1 MSVEM
6 SYLAMYGL
14 FVVIL
19 ILAQVLISA
28 RQHSLA
34 ALLGNREGLVST
46 GIAERSERAVQNS
59 LLALALV
66 TPAVLMIAQAG
77 MSTASSEMAMR
88 IFLTA
93 RIAYA
98 ICFILGITYIRTIIW
113 TVGFLATASLYYTL
127 L

>member
-14 FVVIL
+14 FLVIL

-34 ALLGNREGLVST
+34 ALLGNREGLVSS
-46 GIAERSERAVQNS
+46 GMAERSERAVQNS

>member
-46 GIAERSERAVQNS
+46 GIAERAERAVQNS
-59 LLALALV
+59 ISALALV
-66 TPAVLMIAQAG
+66 TPAVLLIAQAD
-77 MSTASSEMAMR
+77 MSSASSEMAMR

-93 RIAYA
+93 RIVYA
-98 ICFILGITYIRTIIW
+98 LCFILGITYIRTIIW
-113 TVGFLATASLYYTL
+113 IVGFLATAWLYISLL
-127 L
+127 